1 VLILLTPKQQR
12 TIRALLDS
20 ATDVVAEAEGVTIEA
35 IHMRR
40 YRARKRLQRLG
51 LIPSSSF
58 ATAGAAPES
67 APAIL

>member
-40 YRARKRLQRLG
+40 YRAKKRLQRLG
-51 LIPSSSF
+51 LLPSSF